1 MSQDHPLLVRLGQGG
16 WFVKGVVYLL
26 AGFLAIVVVARSYG
40 SDLVSGPSQEAS
52 PTGAIKEVAAVG
64 GGRLLLLVLAVG
76 LLVYAVWRIVTA
88 LLPGGADAEAV
99 ATRIGYLVSAVI
111 YGTFSLTA
119 ISLARHPAQ
128 QADGNQT
135 VTDISAR
142 LLESTPGRFALG
154 AAGAIAVGAG
164 LYRTVK
170 GLRGEVT
177 QELDLGGMSQARIT
191 LTKRLAMFG
200 EIGRGIAIGLI
211 GVFLVRAAIYVNAQE
226 ATGLDGAL
234 HRMTRVAWGRALVA
248 VIAVGFFLYG
258 LFCIETF
265 NRRKLQA
272 P

>member
-1 MSQDHPLLVRLGQGG
+1 M
-16 WFVKGVVYLL
+16 KGVVYVL
-26 AGFLAIVVVARSYG
+26 AGFLAVVVVARSYG
-40 SDLVSGPSQEAS
+40 SDLVKGPSEEAS
-52 PTGAIKEVAAVG
+52 PTGAIKEVAGFG
-64 GGRLLLLVLAVG
+64 GGRLLPLVLAVG
-76 LLVYAVWRIVTA
+76 LLLYALWRIVTA

-119 ISLARHPAQ
+119 ISLSRHPAQ
-128 QADGNQT
+128 QADGNQK

-142 LLESTPGRFALG
+142 LLESTPGQFVLG

-170 GLRGEVT
+170 GLRGDVT
-177 QELDLGGMSQARIT
+177 QELDLGGMSQTRIR

-211 GVFLVRAAIYVNAQE
+211 GVFLVRAAIHVNAQE
-226 ATGLDGAL
+226 ATGLDGVL